1 MIHRTFDPP
10 HQNCRSLSFVALERS
25 SVPDMATPTGD
36 DEVLTSR
43 KSRRKHTSR
52 EITDAE
58 RFQGARTSR
67 HQPRHRREVS
77 MTTCHPNL
85 REVETAREVQQST
98 RGGADPDSV
107 QCAVVQVKGSGE
119 S

>member
-58 RFQGARTSR
+58 NSRVPEHPDTNPVTNARS
-67 HQPRHRREVS
+67 P
-77 MTTCHPNL
+77 
-85 REVETAREVQQST
+85 
-98 RGGADPDSV
+98 
-107 QCAVVQVKGSGE
+107 
-119 S
+119 